1 MRLNRPPMTKN
12 TGVVTNAATTPVFY
26 SFVLKRSLAG
36 TQGIYF
42 IPHWE
47 MA

>member
-1 MRLNRPPMTKN
+1 MRLNRPPMTKS

-26 SFVLKRSLAG
+26 SFVLNPSLAG